1 MNRGYRMSFGPPVT
15 PQIVK
20 NLMIANA
27 VVFVAQYMA
36 PVVSYYGTVIPVQ
49 TWPPALE
56 VWRPFTYMWLHGG
69 LMHLVFNM
77 FALWMFGSAL
87 ALQWG
92 EQRFLRYYLTC
103 GIGAGLL
110 IATVPMLPWI
120 GGWGELF
127 GPIGIPTLGASGA
140 VFGVLL
146 AFSFTWPDRTIQLLF
161 PPIPLKAIW
170 LIPMLLFFEIF
181 GQPSNVSHLGHLGGA
196 LVGWMYLLNEGK
208 TPGAPT
214 LKTLKLR
221 YQRYTM
227 RKKLRSVHDEARRE
241 RDRRDNDRTY
251 H

>member
-1 MNRGYRMSFGPPVT
+1 MNRGYRTSFGPPVT

-20 NLMIANA
+20 HLMIANA
-27 VVFVAQYMA
+27 VVFVVQALVPA
-36 PVVSYYGTVIPVQ
+36 ASYYGTVIPALV
-49 TWPPALE
+49 WPPALE

-69 LMHLVFNM
+69 VMHLALNM

-87 ALQWG
+87 ALHWG

-103 GIGAGLL
+103 GIGAGAL
-110 IATVPMLPWI
+110 IATVPMLPLI

-170 LIPMLLFFEIF
+170 LIPIVFVMTLFM
-181 GQPSNVSHLGHLGGA
+181 GGSNISHIGHLGGV
-196 LVGWMYLLNEGK
+196 LVGWLYLRRSGNTGPLFSMK
-208 TPGAPT
+208 H
-214 LKTLKLR
+214 LKYRWRRYRMRRNLR
-221 YQRYTM
+221 AVRAEEFEQR
-227 RKKLRSVHDEARRE
+227 RR
-241 RDRRDNDRTY
+241 RNDRTS